1 MAAEVVSIFHGDTV
15 PSTGTVS
22 DNLVEFL
29 EDCLQRAK
37 SGEIV
42 GLVGAMVYPAKV
54 GYVQSA
60 GTFIVGYSGAFATIG
75 ALEVVKMNIAAD
87 LGE

>member
-1 MAAEVVSIFHGDTV
+1 MAAEVVSIAYGDAV
-15 PSTGTVS
+15 PSAGTVS
-22 DNLVEFL
+22 DNLIEFL

-42 GLVGAMVYPAKV
+42 GMVGAMAYPAKV
-54 GYVQSA
+54 GYIQSA

-87 LGE
+87 LGD